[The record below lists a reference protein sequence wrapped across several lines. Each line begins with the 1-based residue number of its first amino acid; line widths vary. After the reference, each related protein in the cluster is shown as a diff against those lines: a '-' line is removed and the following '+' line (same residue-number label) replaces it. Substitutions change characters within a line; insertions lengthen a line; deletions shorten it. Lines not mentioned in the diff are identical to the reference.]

1 MTATPRRLA
10 LFFLLSLVW
19 SVSSCWPANSKAK
32 PLRYRE
38 QHLPKKVGGTAFC
51 GGEREE
57 WYLMNCVAVL
67 HHVSFEDIGPT
78 DSCPLSENVLGVR
91 RSYWVLPGRRPE
103 QFKNTW

>member
-38 QHLPKKVGGTAFC
+38 QHLPKKSAEQLSAAASVK
-51 GGEREE
+51 
-57 WYLMNCVAVL
+57 
-67 HHVSFEDIGPT
+67 SDIG
-78 DSCPLSENVLGVR
+78 
-91 RSYWVLPGRRPE
+91 
-103 QFKNTW
+103 

>member
-38 QHLPKKVGGTAFC
+38 QY
-51 GGEREE
+51 R
-57 WYLMNCVAVL
+57 MNCVAVL